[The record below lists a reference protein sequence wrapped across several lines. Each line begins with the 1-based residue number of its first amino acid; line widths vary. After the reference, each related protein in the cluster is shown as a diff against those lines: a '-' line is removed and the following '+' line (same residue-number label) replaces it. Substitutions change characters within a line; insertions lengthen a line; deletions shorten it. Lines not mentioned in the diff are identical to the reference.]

1 MGTGRSDGW
10 RSKDCNCDPA
20 QGKVT
25 GCADVPYQDVCSVLG
40 GDGYVNRGLGQHGE
54 WPVNA
59 TNDEMG
65 IEIALGGTSLTIA
78 QTVVAM
84 VYGRILDAV
93 VGLNAYRFMIYSRN
107 LTPTAAAEDG
117 VCCAC
122 CRFLPAKA
130 QKIMVYVWI
139 AVAVPILLVGI
150 STASDTLVGGT
161 LWLAFFRQLL
171 LEYLIFEPLET
182 VVTCL
187 LGLHD
192 VKMLMN
198 GKKGKKGKKKG
209 KTASPVS
216 EPELD

>member
-1 MGTGRSDGW
+1 
-10 RSKDCNCDPA
+10 
-20 QGKVT
+20 
-25 GCADVPYQDVCSVLG
+25 
-40 GDGYVNRGLGQHGE
+40 
-54 WPVNA
+54 
-59 TNDEMG
+59 
-65 IEIALGGTSLTIA
+65 
-78 QTVVAM
+78 
-84 VYGRILDAV
+84 
-93 VGLNAYRFMIYSRN
+93 MIYSRN

-198 GKKGKKGKKKG
+198 GKEDGDEEDIAEVQTVANPVSDTPDKTGNPMYADDNPVGDEEEGGKKKGKKGKKGKKKG